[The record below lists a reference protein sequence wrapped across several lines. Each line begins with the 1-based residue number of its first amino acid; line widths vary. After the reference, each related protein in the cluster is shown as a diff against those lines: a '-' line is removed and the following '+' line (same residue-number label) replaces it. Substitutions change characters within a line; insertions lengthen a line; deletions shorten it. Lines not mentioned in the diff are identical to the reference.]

1 MKIETVGDKMV
12 LQRTPEELTPY
23 KQRLNRI
30 EGQIR
35 GLKQMIESNRYC
47 GEALQQSNA
56 VIAAIRE
63 VALMLIS
70 QQLQGQLE
78 TANVQALDQE
88 NGRVSPGMSDLV
100 DLLRSTYRL
109 Q

>member
-1 MKIETVGDKMV
+1 MRMELVGDKLV
-12 LQRTPEELTPY
+12 LQRTAEELTPF

-35 GLKQMIESNRYC
+35 GLKQMIENNRYC
-47 GEALQQSNA
+47 GDALQQSNA

-78 TANVQALDQE
+78 TAKAQALEQD
-88 NGRVSPGMSDLV
+88 GASHPGMSDLV